1 MGWGSIRFL
10 KKEAEVGAAEGSL
23 LVRTGSLETS
33 LCRKCFKESQS
44 SSLSP
49 KGCNC
54 GKGRENSKRGSEK

>member
-1 MGWGSIRFL
+1 M
-10 KKEAEVGAAEGSL
+10 GAAEGSL
-23 LVRTGSLETS
+23 LVRTGSLEAS

-54 GKGRENSKRGSEK
+54 GKGRENSKRDSEK